1 LKLARSWIFFTVE
14 LWCHVYTVG
23 DEIDNFISAPQLNPA
38 LDRKIASG
46 IARAHTHID
55 EAR

>member
-1 LKLARSWIFFTVE
+1 MKLARSWIFFTVE